1 MARAPQS
8 LQRIISADVT
18 LAAWQARHRQENELL
33 GVIRRHLPRP
43 LADRVRVADAQTS
56 ELQLAVDAGAIAA
69 VLRQRTPELLGQ
81 LLREGWKFTAI
92 RIRVQVRELPRTEK
106 KVPLYHI
113 DKSALRPLAGLAR
126 ELPTGPLKVAL
137 TRFLRRAG

>member
-18 LAAWQARHRQENELL
+18 LAAWQARHQQENKLI

-56 ELQLAVDAGAIAA
+56 ELQLSVEAGAIAA

-81 LLREGWKFTAI
+81 LLREGWKFNAI
-92 RIRVQVRELPRTEK
+92 RIRVQVRETPRPEK
-106 KVPLYHI
+106 KFPLYHI
-113 DKSALRPLAGLAR
+113 DKSSLRPLAGLAR
-126 ELPTGPLKVAL
+126 ELPDGPLKVAL